1 MVGLA
6 RRSRPRGAPPRP
18 TWRASSA
25 PGRIF
30 QSPREARGGAPEA
43 GALPETPRNEV
54 IRKSKTLEIL
64 VYTRILYSFEK
75 YVNVWD

>member
-1 MVGLA
+1 ML
-6 RRSRPRGAPPRP
+6 SQRP
-18 TWRASSA
+18 TWRASSGLW
-25 PGRIF
+25 PDFF

-43 GALPETPRNEV
+43 DALPETPRSEV

-64 VYTRILYSFEK
+64 VYTRILYSSET